1 MPDETCNPERLTRL
15 ARSGDASAMD
25 QITRCYAER
34 LLAAGRRHCRTSD
47 DADDAVQD
55 ALLTATEELDTFRG
69 DGSLEGWL
77 VRLVASACARRR
89 RGRKNDPRLHETD
102 NELGDVS
109 ESPEDAADRHAVG
122 ALLEAALLEL
132 STDDRHVLL
141 LAEVEGMTA
150 PEVAERLGISAGAV
164 RTRLSRLRLRMREA
178 LGPLVR
184 ESTDGP

>member
-1 MPDETCNPERLTRL
+1 MADAICNPERLTRL
-15 ARSGDASAMD
+15 ALSGDPAAMD

-34 LLAAGRRHCRTSD
+34 LVAAGRLHCRTSD

-55 ALLTATEELDTFRG
+55 ALLTATEALDTFRG

-89 RGRKNDPRLHETD
+89 RGRKNDPRLHDSEHV
-102 NELGDVS
+102 LGDES

-132 STDDRHVLL
+132 SADDRHVLL
-141 LAEVEGMTA
+141 LSEVEGMTA

-164 RTRLSRLRLRMREA
+164 RTRLSRLRIRLREA
-178 LGPLVR
+178 LAPPLR
-184 ESTDGP
+184 KS